1 MVVLWYN
8 VMIYARQDLSVVIIL
23 LIIKRDYSLN
33 LILASLIFRKTT
45 NVNVNVIEKGRVPFL
60 LILSVIGIRN

>member
-1 MVVLWYN
+1 
-8 VMIYARQDLSVVIIL
+8 MIHARQDLSVVIIL
-23 LIIKRDYSLN
+23 LIIERDYSLN

-60 LILSVIGIRN
+60 LILGVIGIRN

>member
-1 MVVLWYN
+1 
-8 VMIYARQDLSVVIIL
+8 MIHARQDLSIVIIL

-45 NVNVNVIEKGRVPFL
+45 NVNVNVIEKGRAPFL

>member
-1 MVVLWYN
+1 
-8 VMIYARQDLSVVIIL
+8 MIHARQDLSIVIIL

-33 LILASLIFRKTT
+33 LILASLIFRKIT

>member
-1 MVVLWYN
+1 
-8 VMIYARQDLSVVIIL
+8 MIYVRQDLSIVIIL

-33 LILASLIFRKTT
+33 LILASLIFRKMT

-60 LILSVIGIRN
+60 LILSIIGIQN